1 MNILSLSFGLRRASD
16 IIDGRLTYDATL
28 AELTSL
34 EEMMRYMMDDGQ
46 IHSDVISKLWQVYS
60 ESSGAHSTMGFHK
73 ISRLGQTAAKAAKKR
88 SNHHSR
94 YASTGTTQ
102 CGDRSSRYSPQSGFG
117 AIREG
122 ESLSCSYIVGR
133 HLTA

>member
-46 IHSDVISKLWQVYS
+46 IHSDVISKLWQLYS
-60 ESSGAHSTMGFHK
+60 
-73 ISRLGQTAAKAAKKR
+73 
-88 SNHHSR
+88 
-94 YASTGTTQ
+94 
-102 CGDRSSRYSPQSGFG
+102 
-117 AIREG
+117 
-122 ESLSCSYIVGR
+122 
-133 HLTA
+133 

>member
-1 MNILSLSFGLRRASD
+1 MKILSLSFELRRASD
-16 IIDGRLTYDATL
+16 IIDDRLTYEATL

-60 ESSGAHSTMGFHK
+60 ESSSAHSTLRFHE
-73 ISRLGQTAAKAAKKR
+73 ISRLGQTAAKAATER

-102 CGDRSSRYSPQSGFG
+102 CGDRSCRYSPPSGFR

-122 ESLSCSYIVGR
+122 ESLSYSYIVGH